1 MIPQSFSLG
10 QKNNLY
16 IAQFS
21 PFILIPLPSSTCH
34 RFHVPDVVGE
44 WNRHHGNIYSD
55 DAVFQESPQP
65 CTSQSL
71 HYTGYPRG
79 CGQTF
84 VLCVAGIRYR
94 CHRIWKR
101 VYTVSC
107 INNISDL
114 IPTKLSRGT
123 DSSSGRSVSKRQ
135 KWMIFLSDR
144 LVIDLKSLMIAFSFV
159 FHIEMKSNLNPD
171 NQHWPVIEYQ

>member
-1 MIPQSFSLG
+1 MICILQSEFS
-10 QKNNLY
+10 
-16 IAQFS
+16 S
-21 PFILIPLPSSTCH
+21 FISIPLLTSTCH
-34 RFHVPDVVGE
+34 HFHVPDVVGE

-79 CGQTF
+79 RGQTF
-84 VLCVAGIRYR
+84 VLRVAGIRYR

-114 IPTKLSRGT
+114 ISTKLSKGT
-123 DSSSGRSVSKRQ
+123 DSSSERSVSKGQ
-135 KWMIFLSDR
+135 KWMILLSDR

-159 FHIEMKSNLNPD
+159 FHIEMKSYLKPR
-171 NQHWPVIEYQ
+171 

>member
-1 MIPQSFSLG
+1 MICILQSEFS
-10 QKNNLY
+10 
-16 IAQFS
+16 S
-21 PFILIPLPSSTCH
+21 FISTPLLTSTCH
-34 RFHVPDVVGE
+34 HFHVPDVVGE

-55 DAVFQESPQP
+55 DAVFQKSSQP

-79 CGQTF
+79 RGQTF
-84 VLCVAGIRYR
+84 VLRVAGIRYR

-107 INNISDL
+107 INYISDL
-114 IPTKLSRGT
+114 ISTKLSKGT
-123 DSSSGRSVSKRQ
+123 DSSSGRSVSKGQ
-135 KWMIFLSDR
+135 KWMILLSDR

-159 FHIEMKSNLNPD
+159 FHIEMKSYLKPR
-171 NQHWPVIEYQ
+171 